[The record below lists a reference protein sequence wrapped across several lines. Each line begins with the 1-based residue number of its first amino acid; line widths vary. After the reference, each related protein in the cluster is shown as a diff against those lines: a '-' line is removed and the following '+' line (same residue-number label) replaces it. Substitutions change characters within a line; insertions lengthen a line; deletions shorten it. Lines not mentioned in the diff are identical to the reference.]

1 MFAKLGARVNVQQS
15 FAPAVHYLK
24 RPVRLFRTYDRV
36 NLRPDIIAG
45 LTVAVIL
52 LPQSIAFT
60 LVAELPPQM
69 GLYAA
74 ILGAIVGALWGSSNQ
89 MHTGPANAISLLIAS
104 SLTAVVAPGTP
115 QFAIA
120 AGLMAVMVGVF
131 QLGMGLVRLGMLVNF
146 VSHSVIVGF
155 ASGAGVL
162 IAIKQFQPLLGLPSA
177 GSGTIATVV
186 NVVGNFSALHGPTA
200 AIGTGTMLLIV
211 ILRRLKVR
219 LPIPLLVMVIA
230 SLAVYL
236 LGLDEQNVAVIGQ
249 LPAKLPPLADLP
261 FFNLELISR
270 LSAGALAVGAIGL
283 VETAAITRSVATQTG
298 QRLDSNQEFVGQ
310 GMANIFMGL
319 FSGYS
324 GAGSFSR
331 TAVNFKAGA
340 QTPMAAIFSGIFMVI
355 AMFTLAPL
363 AAYLPISALSGVLIV
378 TGYGMI
384 DQKEIARIWRSHAGD
399 AAIMV
404 STLVGTLFLDI
415 EFAVLLGIILS
426 LALYIVRTSAPR
438 IQAVLPDEK
447 FNHFVYR
454 PDKEPCP
461 QMAIIE
467 IYGDLYFGAV
477 NYVEE
482 FITTYADAHSEQRF
496 LLLRLDHVNT
506 CDFSGIHMLEGLV
519 RTYRE
524 RGGDVYLVGT
534 NYRVQQMIFSSDFDA
549 FLGVGHL
556 LDEDEA
562 IGYLFNQ
569 HLDPA
574 VCIYECP
581 LRAFRECQNLPKRID
596 LADIPLIVETETDH
610 IMMVEAMQLWSW
622 LHPASKNGSAG
633 DENGLTAVAA
643 PMPYVVDVREPREY
657 SQGHI
662 AEAELVPLPE
672 ILSDKVKLPPD
683 KQIVLVCRSGRRSR
697 RAAAALQR
705 IGCMNVQI
713 LQGGMLAWSAA
724 GLLEAMD
731 F

>member
-1 MFAKLGARVNVQQS
+1 MFAKLGTRINVQQS
-15 FAPAVHYLK
+15 IAPAVHYLQK
-24 RPVRLFRTYDRV
+24 PVRLFRTYDRA
-36 NLRPDIIAG
+36 NLRPDLLAG

-74 ILGAIVGALWGSSNQ
+74 IIGAIVGALWGSSNQ

-104 SLTAVVAPGTP
+104 SLTAVVAVGTP
-115 QFAIA
+115 QYAIA
-120 AGLMAVMVGVF
+120 AGMMAVMVGVF
-131 QLGMGLVRLGMLVNF
+131 QLGLGLVRLGMLVNF

-162 IAIKQFQPLLGLPSA
+162 IALKQLHPLLGLPSG
-177 GSGTIATVV
+177 GSGTIATLTSVIV
-186 NVVGNFSALHGPTA
+186 EFSNLHGPTTA
-200 AIGTGTMLLIV
+200 VGVGTMLFIIV
-211 ILRRLKVR
+211 VRRINPRV
-219 LPIPLLVMVIA
+219 PVHLLVMIVA

-236 LGLDEQNVAVIGQ
+236 LRLDEQNVAVIGQ
-249 LPAKLPPLADLP
+249 LPATLPPLADLP
-261 FFNLELISR
+261 LFNLELISR

-283 VETAAITRSVATQTG
+283 VETAAITRSVAAQTG

-310 GMANIFMGL
+310 GLANIFMGL

-331 TAVNFKAGA
+331 SAVNFKAGA
-340 QTPMAAIFSGIFMVI
+340 KTPVAAVFSGIFMVL

-378 TGYGMI
+378 TAYGMI
-384 DQKEIARIWRSHAGD
+384 DQEEIARIWRSHLGD
-399 AAIMV
+399 ATIMV
-404 STLVGTLFLDI
+404 TTLVGTLFLEI
-415 EFAVLLGIILS
+415 EFAVLLGIIFS
-426 LALYIVRTSAPR
+426 LVLFIWRTSTPR
-438 IQAVLPDEK
+438 IQAVLPDDK
-447 FNHFVYR
+447 YSHFIYR

-461 QMAIIE
+461 QLAIIE
-467 IYGDLYFGAV
+467 VYGDLYFGAV

-482 FITTYADAHSEQRF
+482 FITNYATAHPDQRY

-519 RTYRE
+519 RSYRE
-524 RGGDVYLVGT
+524 QGGDVFMVGT
-534 NYRVQQMIFSSDFDA
+534 NHRVEQMMFSSQFDS
-549 FLGVGHL
+549 FLGADHI

-562 IGYLFNQ
+562 IGKIFHQ
-569 HLDPA
+569 ELDPA

-581 LRAFRECQNLPKRID
+581 IRAFRECRNLPKRID
-596 LADIPLIVETETDH
+596 LANIPLISEIESDH
-610 IMMVEAMQLWSW
+610 ILTVKPLALWEW
-622 LHPASKNGSAG
+622 LNPEPAIN
-633 DENGLTAVAA
+633 ENGERLGTAVSAK
-643 PMPYVVDVREPREY
+643 PYVVDVREPREFN
-657 SQGHI
+657 QGHI
-662 AEAELVPLPE
+662 AEARLVPLPKILMAE
-672 ILSDKVKLPPD
+672 IKLPAD

-697 RAAAALQR
+697 RAAAALQH

-713 LQGGMLAWSAA
+713 LQGGMLAWNAA
-724 GLLEAMD
+724 GLLEAVE